1 MIVTLGSIRGAPGV
15 TSWSLLLAAAWPAE
29 FDVECV
35 VLEADVDGGVLGAR
49 YGLGV
54 DPGAVSLTAALRRT
68 HDHVPVEAH
77 GRLLPCGLWVVPGP
91 ENAEQAAGLW
101 DESAQAVADR
111 LVADDRVWL
120 VDAGRLTKSSPALA
134 FAARSQFTVLV
145 SRAEPEHL
153 VAIPSRAAAL
163 HTTCGERLGVL
174 VVGRVSHPLDEL
186 REFLGVSE
194 VWTVGAEIDIRATT
208 GGVLSGRARA
218 RRAVAWR
225 EALSTAARLAAL
237 TVAPAARERAGELR

>member
-1 MIVTLGSIRGAPGV
+1 MIVTLGSIRGAPGT

-54 DPGAVSLTAALRRT
+54 EPGAVSLTAALRRT
-68 HDHVPVEAH
+68 EDHVPVEAH

-101 DESAQAVADR
+101 EESAQSVADR
-111 LVADDRVWL
+111 LAADDRVWL
-120 VDAGRLTKSSPALA
+120 VDGGRLTKSSPARA
-134 FAARSQFTVLV
+134 FAARSVFTVLV
-145 SRAEPEHL
+145 SRGESEQL
-153 VAIPSRAAAL
+153 VAIPPRATAL
-163 HTTCGERLGVL
+163 HKTCGERLGVL
-174 VVGRVSHPLDEL
+174 VVGRVPHPLDEL
-186 REFLGVSE
+186 REFLGVGE
-194 VWTVGAEIDIRATT
+194 VWTVGEDLDIRATI
-208 GGVLSGRARA
+208 GRVLSSRARA

-237 TVAPAARERAGELR
+237 TVAPAAREPAGDVR